1 MKGNRMT
8 IMTTLHGTPEVP
20 FSQLFADTVRK
31 HGVQWAARYYQ
42 KRGMPTWEFLF
53 WLAACKRV
61 SA

>member
-1 MKGNRMT
+1 MNAT
-8 IMTTLHGTPEVP
+8 IHGTPEVP

-53 WLAACKRV
+53 WLAACKRK
-61 SA
+61 SAQA